1 MPWANDADARR
12 RSNETYG
19 DPEYLRNRAAARRR
33 AGGYC
38 EGCRHRH
45 PRLQCDHKVN
55 AASTGKP
62 DHSLGNLQML
72 CVGDGSCKCHE
83 AKTATEGG
91 WNNRR
96 SGTDPQCTPRTK
108 W

>member
-1 MPWANDADARR
+1 MPWQNTPDDRR
-12 RSNETYG
+12 RSDATYAS
-19 DPEYLRNRAAARRR
+19 PEYVRNRAAARRR

-38 EGCRHRH
+38 EQCRHRH
-45 PRLQCDHKVN
+45 PRLQCDHVVN

-62 DHSLGNLQML
+62 DHSLANLQML

-83 AKTATEGG
+83 KKTSQEGNAG
-91 WNNRR
+91 RR
-96 SGTDPQCTPRTK
+96 QSHDPLPEPRTR